1 MNDMTVGAIVYSTK
15 GRDTDSY
22 YAVIEVVS
30 ADYVKIADGKY
41 RTIEKPKLKKVKH
54 LKWNGA
60 MLDGIHAKL
69 ASGKQIFDAELTS
82 ALRQW
87 KESNQG

>member
-1 MNDMTVGAIVYSTK
+1 MNDIRIGAIVYSK
-15 GRDTDSY
+15 AGRDKDAY
-22 YAVIEVVS
+22 YVVTEVVNENF
-30 ADYVKIADGKY
+30 VRIADGKY

-60 MLDGIHAKL
+60 ILEAIAMKL
-69 ASGKQIFDAELTS
+69 TEGKQIYNAEIVS

-87 KESNQG
+87 KESNQD

>member
-15 GRDTDSY
+15 GRDKDSY

-41 RTIEKPKLKKVKH
+41 RTIEKPKLKKS
-54 LKWNGA
+54 
-60 MLDGIHAKL
+60 I
-69 ASGKQIFDAELTS
+69 
-82 ALRQW
+82 
-87 KESNQG
+87 

>member
-1 MNDMTVGAIVYSTK
+1 
-15 GRDTDSY
+15 
-22 YAVIEVVS
+22 
-30 ADYVKIADGKY
+30 
-41 RTIEKPKLKKVKH
+41 
-54 LKWNGA
+54 